1 MNVLLVSINR
11 NKLPM
16 PVMPMGVCIVAEAVE
31 RAGHAVHLM
40 DLMFEQDPLGAIR
53 TAILNVKPDVIGLSI
68 RNIDNNDMR
77 GTTFFLDDLRFLVD
91 TIRGLTDAPVVLG
104 GAALSV
110 MPEDIL
116 RLAGLSRGVTG
127 HGEAVFPHLLD
138 RLGRN
143 EPIGD
148 LTGVASI
155 ENGVF
160 RTNPHPRA
168 ALTEAWVAPRY
179 GRWLNVLAY
188 RAHMAT
194 APIQTKTG
202 CPFQCVY
209 CTYHKIE
216 GSAHRLSEP
225 GQVVDAVERLTASG
239 LRDVEFVNS
248 VFNEPYGHAVGVC
261 DALARA
267 GLRARLQSFDL
278 NPRFFDDALVTVM
291 ERAGFVGMGVT
302 VESAS
307 DAVLGGLRKGFTS
320 HHVHHAAEVV
330 QRHQL
335 PCTWIFLLGGPG
347 ETEDTVR
354 KTLRFAV
361 RSVRPR
367 DIAFF
372 NIGIRIYPG
381 TELEAIAR
389 KQGILT
395 IAPDQMLTPA
405 FYISPEVS
413 ADWIEREVAK
423 TVDAHLNFLD
433 SSLLGLSFLP
443 AIHRIGYRLG
453 VKHPLWRHT
462 RLIRKGLRLLGV
474 DAQRY

>member
-11 NKLPM
+11 NALPM
-16 PVMPMGVCIVAEAVE
+16 PVMPMGVCMVAEAAE
-31 RAGHAVHLM
+31 RAGHAVHIT
-40 DLMFEQDPLGAIR
+40 DLMFEHDPFGAVR
-53 TAILNVKPDVIGLSI
+53 ADILNVKPDVIGLSI

-77 GTTFFLDDLRFLVD
+77 DATFFLDDLRFLVD
-91 TIRGLTDAPVVLG
+91 TIRELTDAPVVLG

-116 RLAGLSRGVTG
+116 RLAGLSWGVTG

-148 LTGVASI
+148 LSGVASI

-160 RTNPHPRA
+160 RTNPHPRP

-179 GRWLNVLAY
+179 GRWLNVPAY
-188 RAHMAT
+188 RSHMAT
-194 APIQTKTG
+194 APIRTKTG

-216 GSAHRLSEP
+216 GSAYRLSEP
-225 GQVVDAVERLTASG
+225 RHVVDAVERLTASG
-239 LRDVEFVNS
+239 LRDVEFVDS
-248 VFNEPYGHAVGVC
+248 VFNEPYSHAVGVC
-261 DALARA
+261 EALARA
-267 GLRARLQSFDL
+267 GLRSRLQSFDL
-278 NPRFFDDALVTVM
+278 NPRSFDDALAIAM
-291 ERAGFVGMGVT
+291 ERAGFVGMGMT

-307 DAVLGGLRKGFTS
+307 DGVLGGLGKGFTS
-320 HHVHHAAEVV
+320 HNVHHAAEVV

-354 KTLRFAV
+354 ETLRFAV

-367 DIAFF
+367 DVAFF

-381 TELEAIAR
+381 TELESIAR

-395 IAPDQMLTPA
+395 IAPDQMLAPV
-405 FYISPEVS
+405 FYVSPEVN
-413 ADWIEREVAK
+413 ADWIEREVSK
-423 TVDAHLNFLD
+423 TMDTHLNFLD
-433 SSLLGLSFLP
+433 SSLIGLPCLP

-453 VKHPLWRHT
+453 MKHPLWRHT
-462 RLIRKGLRLLGV
+462 RLIRRGLRLLGV
-474 DAQRY
+474 DV